1 MKDWGNGRWPFPFRP
16 MAFFA
21 AFTELKPLIV
31 SPNGWKCGA
40 NIGYVGGLH
49 KHFYHFFN
57 HKPQKRHYFRLI
69 TPI

>member
-1 MKDWGNGRWPFPFRP
+1 
-16 MAFFA
+16 MAFSFSSDGLFA
-21 AFTELKPLIV
+21 ALMKLKPLIV

-57 HKPQKRHYFRLI
+57 HKP
-69 TPI
+69 